1 MPGVLD
7 LSELTM
13 SPEEA
18 QEVSK
23 LIFEAA
29 ITGGDLA
36 EFHEIE
42 TGIQH
47 KTQIPFIGSL
57 GLVGAKVAGCDRNE
71 NPAQI
76 QLTEK
81 FWDPELIGDRLKHCA
96 TDVNAL
102 LKLFKKAQ
110 RINPD
115 FYDRIDAEE
124 FGVIVAKVA
133 EAMVAMLNRLVWFSD
148 KNAGNVT
155 ADGGVIKDGV
165 DVKYFNIFEGLFKQI
180 FAEVPVGAPNYVEIV
195 ANDGADYAA
204 QNNLAEDA
212 GLMTLRK
219 MYNAMDARFFDAWQK
234 GAQPQFL
241 LTRQLFQNYQD
252 HLEDKSLAFT
262 MAEVKD
268 GVSVMSYRGIPIKVR
283 HDWDAN
289 IRSFQDNGTKF
300 NLPHRAVLTVKE
312 NIPVGTL
319 SKEDLE
325 KIESWYEKKDKANYI
340 DFDLNLDAKHLLPY
354 LTVAAY

>member
-1 MPGVLD
+1 MAILD
-7 LSELTM
+7 LSQFTM
-13 SPEEA
+13 NEDEA
-18 QEVSK
+18 REVSK

-36 EFHEIE
+36 EYHEIE
-42 TGIQH
+42 TGIHH

-110 RINPD
+110 RINPE

-124 FGVIVAKVA
+124 FAVIVAKVA
-133 EAMVAMLNRLVWFSD
+133 EAMTAMLNRLVWFSD
-148 KNAGNVT
+148 KAAGNVT

-165 DVKYFNIFEGLFKQI
+165 DVKYFNIFDGLFKQI
-180 FAEVPVGAPNYVEIV
+180 FAEIPEGAANHVSIA
-195 ANDGADYAA
+195 ANDELNYADQQVLPA
-204 QNNLAEDA
+204 DA
-212 GLMTLRK
+212 GLKTLRK

-241 LTRQLFQNYQD
+241 ITRQLFQNYQD

-262 MAEVKD
+262 LAEVKD
-268 GVSVMSYRGIPIKVR
+268 GVTVMSYRGIPIKVR

-289 IRSFQDNGTKF
+289 IRSYQDNGTKF

-312 NIPVGTL
+312 NIPVGTV

-340 DFDLNLDAKHLLPY
+340 DFDLKLDTKHLLPY

>member
-1 MPGVLD
+1 MLD
-7 LSELTM
+7 LSEFTM
-13 SPEEA
+13 NEDEA
-18 QEVSK
+18 REVSK

-29 ITGGDLA
+29 ITGGDLS
-36 EFHEIE
+36 EYHEIE
-42 TGIQH
+42 TGIEH
-47 KTQIPFIGSL
+47 KTQIPFIGTL

-76 QLTEK
+76 KLTEK
-81 FWDPELIGDRLKHCA
+81 YWDPELIGDRLKHCA

-102 LKLFKKAQ
+102 LKLFKKAK

-133 EAMVAMLNRLVWFSD
+133 EAITAMLNRIVWFND
-148 KNAGNVT
+148 KAAANVT
-155 ADGGVIKDGV
+155 GSGVITDGV
-165 DVKYFNIFEGLFKQI
+165 DLKYFNIINGLFKQI
-180 FAEVPVGAPNYVEIV
+180 LAEVPEGAANHVTIA
-195 ANDGADYAA
+195 ANDEATYTA
-204 QNNLAEDA
+204 QQNLAADV
-212 GLMTLRK
+212 GLKTLRK
-219 MYNAMDARFFDAWQK
+219 MYNGMDARFFDTWQK
-234 GAQPQFL
+234 GAEPQFL

-252 HLEDKSLAFT
+252 YLEDKSLAFT

-268 GVSVMSYRGIPIKVR
+268 GVTAMSYRGIPIKVR

-289 IRSFQDNGTKF
+289 IRAYQDNGTKW

-319 SKEDLE
+319 STEDLS

-340 DFDLNLDAKHLLPY
+340 DFDLKLDAKHLLPY